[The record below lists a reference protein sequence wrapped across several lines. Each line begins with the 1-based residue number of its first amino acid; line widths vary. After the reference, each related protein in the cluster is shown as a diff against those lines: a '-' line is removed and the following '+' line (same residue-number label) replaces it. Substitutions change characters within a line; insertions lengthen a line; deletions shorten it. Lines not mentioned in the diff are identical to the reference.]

1 MGHMFFLN
9 INSMSKSGKISTMPI
24 IQLVSMEHL
33 HFLIQLIKAKV
44 YLFYSRW
51 LRNPTKEAMALPPL
65 LPACTQW
72 SPHTRCA
79 GIFGGRLE
87 GGVFGGC
94 IVKHIEDVLVR
105 TDSDNCL

>member
-1 MGHMFFLN
+1 
-9 INSMSKSGKISTMPI
+9 
-24 IQLVSMEHL
+24 
-33 HFLIQLIKAKV
+33 
-44 YLFYSRW
+44 
-51 LRNPTKEAMALPPL
+51 MALPPL

-87 GGVFGGC
+87 GGFFGGC

-105 TDSDNCL
+105 TLTLTIVYLYSLYYTCIFIL